1 MAKFEDKRTRIHPTP
16 CPFVRTTW
24 GIALKPEALSV
35 VAIHES
41 QEVLWNLYS
50 TTSLSN
56 LPILLG
62 FFGKAAILV
71 ALADVLWV

>member
-1 MAKFEDKRTRIHPTP
+1 MLI
-16 CPFVRTTW
+16 TW

-35 VAIHES
+35 VDIHES
-41 QEVLWNLYS
+41 QEVLRNLYS

-56 LPILLG
+56 LPVLLG

-71 ALADVLWV
+71 ALTDVFWVLFRVSIVILRFAAKD